1 MDDVTVTVRWKG
13 KKDQMSFR
21 ENDDGDIEGFVGRTH
36 VLTLTFEDDDEVS
49 ESFCHDDLEYDEDE
63 VAEALSG
70 DDEDEDEDE
79 DEEEEEEEEEEEGD
93 EEEEEE
99 DEAEGDE
106 EDEEEGDEEDEEEGD
121 DEEDEEEGDE
131 EEDDEED
138 DEGEVDE
145 DADADYGTAVK
156 NAKLPGIPTLHAVL
170 VAYGAN
176 IGVDGDVRLA
186 RSFFEKLQAAK
197 IVNVKETL
205 LTGEAA
211 TAAGTLAA
219 IKALKAAEDD
229 VVWFLYSGHGGMEEG
244 DRLLV
249 THGKMLR
256 RGAVGD
262 ALRATGARLRILL
275 TDCCANEMGRIPPN
289 QKLGASR
296 PGADR
301 DKRLAKLFRGYR
313 GAVDLGSSSDFQ
325 YSFGGVFTPTL
336 IEEVLLSKTPETWAA
351 VFEETQ
357 RITMQRADGAMS
369 EDGRRALKR
378 EGREVEDAQ
387 KPVAFSLPTLD
398 DE

>member
-1 MDDVTVTVRWKG
+1 MDDVTVSVRWKG

-21 ENDDGDIEGFVGRTH
+21 ENDDGDIEGVVGRTH
-36 VLTLTFEDDDEVS
+36 VLTLTFDDDDELS
-49 ESFCHDDLEYDEDE
+49 ESFCHDDLEYDEDD
-63 VAEALSG
+63 VAEALSDEG
-70 DDEDEDEDE
+70 DEEDDDEEDEEEDEEEEDEEDGEEEDEDEDEEDEDEDEEDE
-79 DEEEEEEEEEEEGD
+79 DEEEEEG
-93 EEEEEE
+93 E
-99 DEAEGDE
+99 D
-106 EDEEEGDEEDEEEGD
+106 DEEEGDEDEDEEDG
-121 DEEDEEEGDE
+121 DEEDG
-131 EEDDEED
+131 
-138 DEGEVDE
+138 VDE
-145 DADADYGTAVK
+145 DEDADYGTPVK

-197 IVNVKETL
+197 IVNVQETV
-205 LTGEAA
+205 LTGDAA
-211 TAAGTLAA
+211 TAEGTLKA
-219 IKALKAAEDD
+219 IKSLEASADD

-262 ALRATGARLRILL
+262 ALRTTGARLRILL
-275 TDCCANEMGRIPPN
+275 TDCCANEMGRIPEN

-296 PGADR
+296 AGTDR
-301 DKRLAKLFRGYR
+301 DKRLTKLFRGYR
-313 GAVDLGSSSDFQ
+313 GTVDIGSSSDFQ

-336 IEEVLLSKTPETWAA
+336 IEEVLLSKTPETWAS

-357 RITMQRADGAMS
+357 RITMKRADGAMS

-398 DE
+398 DQ